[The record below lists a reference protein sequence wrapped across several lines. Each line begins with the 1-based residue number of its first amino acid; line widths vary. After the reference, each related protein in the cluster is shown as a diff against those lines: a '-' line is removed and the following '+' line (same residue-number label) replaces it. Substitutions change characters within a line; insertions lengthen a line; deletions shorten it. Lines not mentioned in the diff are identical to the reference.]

1 MWNAPDYI
9 AELALIEAS
18 RIQRE
23 AVAYDMVAL
32 EAHINEEDKES
43 GTDPLTSW

>member
-1 MWNAPDYI
+1 MNAPDYI

-23 AVAYDMVAL
+23 AL
-32 EAHINEEDKES
+32 EIDINAIDEWENDNYE
-43 GTDPLTSW
+43 

>member
-1 MWNAPDYI
+1 MNAPDYI

-23 AVAYDMVAL
+23 AMQID
-32 EAHINEEDKES
+32 INVIDEWEDNE
-43 GTDPLTSW
+43 DE

>member
-1 MWNAPDYI
+1 MTPDHL

-23 AVAYDMVAL
+23 TL
-32 EAHINEEDKES
+32 EKLKPEILKRDNIIRIGVKK
-43 GTDPLTSW
+43 

>member
-1 MWNAPDYI
+1 MKGGPDYW

-23 AVAYDMVAL
+23 AL
-32 EAHINEEDKES
+32 SQQEKK
-43 GTDPLTSW
+43 P

>member
-1 MWNAPDYI
+1 MNAPDYV

-23 AVAYDMVAL
+23 AMALDMDAI
-32 EAHINEEDKES
+32 ENWDEGEGD
-43 GTDPLTSW
+43 TQD

>member
-1 MWNAPDYI
+1 MKGGPDYW

-23 AVAYDMVAL
+23 ALSRL
-32 EAHINEEDKES
+32 EKK
-43 GTDPLTSW
+43 P

>member
-1 MWNAPDYI
+1 MNAPDYI

-23 AVAYDMVAL
+23 VVAL
-32 EAHINEEDKES
+32 DLDAIDNWEGEDDDES
-43 GTDPLTSW
+43 

>member
-1 MWNAPDYI
+1 MKGGPDFW

-23 AVAYDMVAL
+23 AL
-32 EAHINEEDKES
+32 S
-43 GTDPLTSW
+43 RLTSIAPT